1 MYSVFFGGI
10 RMPVTPSSITTKVK
24 NLNKTFE
31 LLGGGEINVL
41 KQPGLSTISFKLLIP
56 HMAYPFVEEPEKLQ
70 PQNYYLDLFELLKN
84 QSQPFALA
92 ISRLT
97 PDGLPR
103 FTTST
108 NVSLEE
114 YTIEESAENG
124 LDLWVD
130 ISLKMYRKS
139 GFSKLPDPRVSSQ
152 SNSDEAAEEGT
163 ITDATAAGID
173 TVSVPADEMA
183 EARIAKTPSKSYT
196 VKSGDTLWAICR
208 KELGDGEK
216 YSEVATL
223 NGIANPNRIYPG
235 QVIYF
240 E

>member
-10 RMPVTPSSITTKVK
+10 RMPVTPSSITTKIK
-24 NLNKTFE
+24 NFNKTFE

-41 KQPGLSTISFKLLIP
+41 KQPGLSTISFKLFIP
-56 HMAYPFVEEPEKLQ
+56 HMAYPFVEEPEALQ
-70 PQNYYLDLFELLKN
+70 PQNYYLDLFELLKKR
-84 QSQPFALA
+84 SQPFAFA

-97 PDGLPR
+97 PNGLPR
-103 FTTST
+103 FTTSS
-108 NVSLEE
+108 NVSLEA

-130 ISLKMYRKS
+130 ISLKIYRKS
-139 GFSKLPDPRVSSQ
+139 GFTKLPDPRLNNPSNRDSSTETT
-152 SNSDEAAEEGT
+152 SEDGSS
-163 ITDATAAGID
+163 D
-173 TVSVPADEMA
+173 TVNIPADEMN
-183 EARIAKTPSKSYT
+183 EARIAKEPSKFYT
-196 VKSGDTLWAICR
+196 VKAGDTLWAICR
-208 KELGDGEK
+208 KELGNGEK
-216 YSEVATL
+216 YGEVAKL